1 MRPERDGDHAAV
13 RAVHEAAF
21 PTRAEADLVDRLRD
35 DGDAAVSL
43 VAERRA
49 DARVVGHILFSPV
62 TIVAAT
68 PAAALDLGATSDV
81 APGLGLAP
89 LAVLPAEQRRGVGG
103 ALVRAGIRACAARG
117 AGFVVVLGHA
127 DYYPRFGFVRAS
139 TRGLG
144 NEYGADASFFVLELT
159 PGALPASGGVVRYA
173 PAFAALGD

>member
-1 MRPERDGDHAAV
+1 ARGAAGRSRPGAADARRHGEAGRPGRLIDARDDGPRTIRDVVVRPERDDDHAVV

-89 LAVLPAEQRRGVGG
+89 L
-103 ALVRAGIRACAARG
+103 
-117 AGFVVVLGHA
+117 
-127 DYYPRFGFVRAS
+127 
-139 TRGLG
+139 
-144 NEYGADASFFVLELT
+144 
-159 PGALPASGGVVRYA
+159 
-173 PAFAALGD
+173 